1 MMLRGRIGDD
11 ASSYRQLH
19 SENLVFFQ
27 GRDLVAKL
35 ELKRNTSVVLQIEL
49 NFLFR
54 MSRGQSG
61 EKNQS
66 EAGRE
71 SSTNF
76 HSTSSSV
83 MQRRDDPRGACDIA
97 ARDVTLTGKVGLAHR
112 LVLLC
117 VGWAMR

>member
-1 MMLRGRIGDD
+1 
-11 ASSYRQLH
+11 
-19 SENLVFFQ
+19 
-27 GRDLVAKL
+27 
-35 ELKRNTSVVLQIEL
+35 
-49 NFLFR
+49 